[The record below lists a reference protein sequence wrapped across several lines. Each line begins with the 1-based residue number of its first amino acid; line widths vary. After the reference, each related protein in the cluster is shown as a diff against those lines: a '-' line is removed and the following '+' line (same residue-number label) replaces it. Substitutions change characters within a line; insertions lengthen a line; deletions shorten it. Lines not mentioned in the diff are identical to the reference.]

1 MSEADEKRRVFVTG
15 MGLLSPIGRTADDV
29 WQRWAGGRCPAGP
42 VKRFDAT
49 NLPTRIATE
58 IPDFSPRKELKSGR
72 LARLLRPGEDFGYLA
87 AAAAISDAGLD
98 RESINGPRSG
108 IAIGCRKEGPKVEN
122 FFSAIKAS
130 LTEAGEMD
138 HQKFIDD
145 GIKLIPPQTIVEG
158 LPNACMYYIAH
169 EYVLQGIN
177 YNFLA
182 LGSGGAMALGESLR
196 AIRRGEADLMLAG
209 GYDSWVNWVYLAQL
223 SNRRL
228 LSRNNDHPQKAH
240 RPFDSNRD
248 GSVAGEGACLMILED
263 ADSAVR
269 RGASVYGELQGYG
282 SATGVPHEDLAACT
296 RVLTGCIRQ
305 ALADA
310 GCGPEEIDFVHLS
323 GDATPGG
330 DAVET
335 RATMEALGRHG
346 TQIPATTLKSATG
359 HLGNASGSME
369 LAMMFE
375 AMKRQTI
382 LPIVNLEDPD
392 PVLPL
397 SFVTSPMEGLELR
410 RGLLLNR
417 GWPSHY
423 TALVVGRAGG

>member
-1 MSEADEKRRVFVTG
+1 MSQTNVKRRIVVTG
-15 MGLLSPIGRTADDV
+15 MGLLTPIGRTIDDV
-29 WQRWAGGRCPAGP
+29 WERWAAGRCPAGP

-58 IPDFSPRKELKSGR
+58 IPDFVPRKELKSGR

-87 AAAAISDAGLD
+87 AGTAISDAGLD
-98 RESINGPRSG
+98 RESLDGPRSG

-122 FFSAIKAS
+122 FFAAIEAS
-130 LTEAGEMD
+130 LDEAGEMD

-169 EYVLQGIN
+169 EYLLQGIN

-182 LGSGGAMALGESLR
+182 LGSGGTMALGESLR

-223 SNRRL
+223 SNQRL

-240 RPFDSNRD
+240 RPFDSKRD
-248 GSVAGEGACLMILED
+248 GSVAGEGACLMILETAEAATQRD
-263 ADSAVR
+263 AT
-269 RGASVYGELQGYG
+269 VYGEILGYG
-282 SATGVPHEDLAACT
+282 SATGVPHEDLASCT

-305 ALADA
+305 ALDDA
-310 GCGPEEIDFVHLS
+310 ACEPEEIDFIHLS

-335 RATMEALGRHG
+335 RGTMEALGRRG

-359 HLGNASGSME
+359 HLGNASGSIE
-369 LAMMFE
+369 LALMFE
-375 AMKRQTI
+375 AMKRRTL

-397 SFVTSPMEGLELR
+397 SFVTKPIENVELR
-410 RGLLLNR
+410 KGLLLSR

-423 TALVVGRAGG
+423 TALVIGRPGD